1 MVFLKISV
9 VWYKFW
15 LWVIFKIIMKKV
27 NLFEELLQER
37 NKQISTNELTS
48 LLKNIWTKEDSK
60 KERITQSLK
69 DTNNGSFNQL
79 KFEEME
85 TKNIF
90 HKDTIKNICVRYRLR
105 FLDSNLFKGEYPKN
119 ITKIISD
126 IEKKHDT
133 NLNNFMI
140 MAPSK
145 LFKIKSPDDP
155 ILFIPIGNNY
165 YYLIHKWGEEFNYL
179 RKLLVLPF
187 KNIDNLTI
195 FSVLVS
201 VFFALL
207 GKLFIPSLTSSE
219 VFILFLFLVK
229 GFIFIFFYTF
239 FLTRKNFSESIWNSK
254 YDSF

>member
-1 MVFLKISV
+1 
-9 VWYKFW
+9 
-15 LWVIFKIIMKKV
+15 MKKV
-27 NLFEELLQER
+27 NLFEELLKER
-37 NKQISTNELTS
+37 SKQISTNELIS
-48 LLKNIWTKEDSK
+48 LLKNIWVKEDSK

-69 DTNNGSFNQL
+69 DVNNGSFNQL
-79 KFEEME
+79 KFDEME

-90 HKDTIKNICVRYRLR
+90 HKDTIKNICVKYRLR
-105 FLDSNLFKGEYPKN
+105 FLDSNLFKGDYPKN

-133 NLNNFMI
+133 KLINFMI

-155 ILFIPIGNNY
+155 ILFVPIGNDY

-201 VFFALL
+201 VFFAFL
-207 GKLFIPSLTSSE
+207 GKLFIPSLTLSE

>member
-1 MVFLKISV
+1 
-9 VWYKFW
+9 
-15 LWVIFKIIMKKV
+15 MKKV

-37 NKQISTNELTS
+37 NKQISSNELTS
-48 LLKNIWTKEDSK
+48 ILKNIWLKEDSK
-60 KERITQSLK
+60 KERITKSLNK
-69 DTNNGSFNQL
+69 VNNGNFNQL
-79 KFEEME
+79 KFEKME

-90 HKDTIKNICVRYRLR
+90 HKDTIKNICIRYRLR
-105 FLDSNLFKGEYPKN
+105 FLDSNLFKADYPKN
-119 ITKIISD
+119 ITTIISN

-133 NLNNFMI
+133 KLNNYMI

-155 ILFIPIGNNY
+155 ILFIPIGNDY
-165 YYLIHKWGEEFNYL
+165 FYLIHKWGKEFNYL

-201 VFFALL
+201 VIFAFL
-207 GKLFIPSLTSSE
+207 GKLIMPSLTLSE

-229 GFIFIFFYTF
+229 GFIFIFFYMF
-239 FLTRKNFSESIWNSK
+239 FLTRRNFSESIWNSK

>member
-1 MVFLKISV
+1 
-9 VWYKFW
+9 
-15 LWVIFKIIMKKV
+15 MKKV

-37 NKQISTNELTS
+37 NKYISTNELTS

-69 DTNNGSFNQL
+69 HTNNGSFNQL

-90 HKDTIKNICVRYRLR
+90 HKDTIKNICIRYRLR

>member
-1 MVFLKISV
+1 M
-9 VWYKFW
+9 
-15 LWVIFKIIMKKV
+15 IMKKV

-48 LLKNIWTKEDSK
+48 LLKNIWSKEDSK
-60 KERITQSLK
+60 KERITKSLK
-69 DTNNGSFNQL
+69 NANNGSFNQL
-79 KFEEME
+79 KFDKME
-85 TKNIF
+85 TNNIF
-90 HKDTIKNICVRYRLR
+90 HKDTIKNICIKYRLR

-126 IEKKHDT
+126 IEQKHDT
-133 NLNNFMI
+133 NLKNFMI

-195 FSVLVS
+195 FSVMVS

-207 GKLFIPSLTSSE
+207 GKLFIPSLTFSE

>member
-1 MVFLKISV
+1 
-9 VWYKFW
+9 
-15 LWVIFKIIMKKV
+15 MKKV
-27 NLFEELLQER
+27 NLFEELLKER
-37 NKQISTNELTS
+37 SKQISTNELIS
-48 LLKNIWTKEDSK
+48 LLKNIWVKEDSK

-69 DTNNGSFNQL
+69 DVNNGSFNQL
-79 KFEEME
+79 KFDEME

-105 FLDSNLFKGEYPKN
+105 FLDSNLFKGDYPKN

-133 NLNNFMI
+133 KLINFMI

-155 ILFIPIGNNY
+155 ILFVPIGNDY

-187 KNIDNLTI
+187 KNIDNLTV

-201 VFFALL
+201 VFFAFL
-207 GKLFIPSLTSSE
+207 GKLFIPSLTLSE

>member
-1 MVFLKISV
+1 
-9 VWYKFW
+9 
-15 LWVIFKIIMKKV
+15 MKKV
-27 NLFEELLQER
+27 NLFEELLKER
-37 NKQISTNELTS
+37 SKQISTNELIS
-48 LLKNIWTKEDSK
+48 LLKNIWVKEDSK
-60 KERITQSLK
+60 KERINQSLK
-69 DTNNGSFNQL
+69 DVNNGSFNQL
-79 KFEEME
+79 KFDEME

-105 FLDSNLFKGEYPKN
+105 FLDSNLFKGDYPKN

-133 NLNNFMI
+133 KLINFMI

-155 ILFIPIGNNY
+155 ILFVPIGNDY

-201 VFFALL
+201 VFFAFL
-207 GKLFIPSLTSSE
+207 GKLFIPSLTFSE

>member
-1 MVFLKISV
+1 
-9 VWYKFW
+9 
-15 LWVIFKIIMKKV
+15 MKKV
-27 NLFEELLQER
+27 NLFEELLVER
-37 NKQISTNELTS
+37 NKQISSEELNS
-48 LLKNIWTKEDSK
+48 LIEDIWSKEDNK
-60 KERITQSLK
+60 INRISNSLK
-69 DTNNGSFNQL
+69 DTNNNNINQL
-79 KFEEME
+79 KFDEME

-90 HKDTIKNICVRYRLR
+90 HKDTIKKICVRYRLR
-105 FLDSNLFKGEYPKN
+105 FLDSNLFKGDYPKN

-133 NLNNFMI
+133 KLNNFMI

-155 ILFIPIGNNY
+155 ILFVPIGNDY

-229 GFIFIFFYTF
+229 GFIFIFFYMF
-239 FLTRKNFSESIWNSK
+239 FLTRRNFNESIWDSK

>member
-1 MVFLKISV
+1 
-9 VWYKFW
+9 
-15 LWVIFKIIMKKV
+15 MKKI

-48 LLKNIWTKEDSK
+48 LLKNIWSKEDSK
-60 KERITQSLK
+60 KERITKSLK
-69 DTNNGSFNQL
+69 NVNNGSFNQL
-79 KFEEME
+79 KFDEME

-133 NLNNFMI
+133 NLKNFMI

-145 LFKIKSPDDP
+145 LFKIKSPYDP
-155 ILFIPIGNNY
+155 ILFIPIGKDY

-195 FSVLVS
+195 FSVMVS

-207 GKLFIPSLTSSE
+207 GKLFIPSLTFSE

>member
-1 MVFLKISV
+1 
-9 VWYKFW
+9 
-15 LWVIFKIIMKKV
+15 MKKV

-37 NKQISTNELTS
+37 NKQISTDKLTS
-48 LLKNIWTKEDSK
+48 LLKNIWTKEVSK

-69 DTNNGSFNQL
+69 GENNGSFNQL

-90 HKDTIKNICVRYRLR
+90 HKDTIKKICIRYRLR

-126 IEKKHDT
+126 LEKKHDT

-155 ILFIPIGNNY
+155 ILFVPIGNDY
-165 YYLIHKWGEEFNYL
+165 YFLIHKWGEEFNYL

-207 GKLFIPSLTSSE
+207 GKLFVPSLTFSE
-219 VFILFLFLVK
+219 VFILFLFLIK

>member
-1 MVFLKISV
+1 
-9 VWYKFW
+9 
-15 LWVIFKIIMKKV
+15 MKKV

-48 LLKNIWTKEDSK
+48 LIKNIWLKEDSK
-60 KERITQSLK
+60 RERITQSLK
-69 DTNNGSFNQL
+69 DVNNGSFNQL

-90 HKDTIKNICVRYRLR
+90 HKDTIKKICVRYRLR

-119 ITKIISD
+119 ITRIITDLES
-126 IEKKHDT
+126 KHDT
-133 NLNNFMI
+133 SLSNFKI

-155 ILFIPIGNNY
+155 ILFVPIGNDY
-165 YYLIHKWGEEFNYL
+165 FYLVHKWGKEFNKL
-179 RKLLVLPF
+179 RKLMVLPF

-195 FSVLVS
+195 FSILVS
-201 VFFALL
+201 IFFALV
-207 GKLFIPSLTSSE
+207 GKLVMPSLTSSE

-229 GFIFIFFYTF
+229 GFIFIFFYMF
-239 FLTRKNFSESIWNSK
+239 FLTRRNFSESNWNSK
-254 YDSF
+254 FDSF

>member
-1 MVFLKISV
+1 
-9 VWYKFW
+9 
-15 LWVIFKIIMKKV
+15 MKKV
-27 NLFEELLQER
+27 NLFEELLSER
-37 NKQISTNELTS
+37 NKQISSKELKF
-48 LLKNIWTKEDSK
+48 LIKNIWTKSELNKD
-60 KERITQSLK
+60 RIATSLNDK
-69 DTNNGSFNQL
+69 NSDNVNKL
-79 KFEEME
+79 KFDKME

-90 HKDTIKNICVRYRLR
+90 HINTIKKICVRYRLR
-105 FLDSNLFKGEYPKN
+105 FLDSNLFKGDYPKN
-119 ITKIISD
+119 IAEIIKKIEERHETLLCD
-126 IEKKHDT
+126 
-133 NLNNFMI
+133 FMI

-155 ILFIPIGNNY
+155 ILFIPIGNDY
-165 YYLIHKWGEEFNYL
+165 YYMIHKWGKEFNYI

-201 VFFALL
+201 IFSAFIC
-207 GKLFIPSLTSSE
+207 KLVMPSLTLSE

-239 FLTRKNFSESIWNSK
+239 FLTRKNFSESIWDSK